1 MVLNLQTFMKRHLTD
16 EINWLALSVLVIF
29 IYPIQ
34 LAAQEIEVPY
44 VATPPEVV
52 DEMLKIAGAGD
63 GDYLVDLGSG
73 DGRIVIE
80 AAKRGA
86 IGHGVDLDGDLVQLS
101 FKKAEKAGVSD
112 RVIFFEEDIF
122 ETDFSM
128 ASVVTIY
135 MSNDI
140 NLRLRPLLFDKLKP
154 GTRVVSH
161 IFHMDDW
168 QPDRQTAVNR
178 HNIYKWI
185 IPADV
190 EGTWKWRANEV
201 DFQLS
206 LNQEFQK
213 IAESGVIISDE
224 NKPYELI
231 ESSIRGERIT
241 IVIKFGEHKYVYN
254 GKVSGDEINGSV
266 QIRDGDDSRIESW
279 NAERISAIS
288 N

>member
-1 MVLNLQTFMKRHLTD
+1 MKTQLTD
-16 EINWLALSVLVIF
+16 EIKMLVLSVLVIF
-29 IYPIQ
+29 IFPIQ
-34 LAAQEIEVPY
+34 LTAQEIEVPY

-52 DEMLKIAGAGD
+52 DEMLKIAGVGD

-86 IGHGVDLDGDLVQLS
+86 IGHGVDLDGDLVHLS
-101 FKKAEKAGVSD
+101 FKNAEKAGVSD
-112 RVIFFEEDIF
+112 RALFFEEDIF
-122 ETDFSM
+122 ESDFSM

-135 MSNDI
+135 MSNAI
-140 NLRLRPLLFDKLKP
+140 NLRLRPLLFENLEP

-178 HNIYKWI
+178 HNIYKWV

-201 DFQLS
+201 DVQLS

-213 IAESGVIISDE
+213 LTESGVILSDE

-231 ESSIRGERIT
+231 ESSIRGERVT
-241 IVIKFGEHKYVYN
+241 IIIKIGEQKYAYN

-266 QIRDGDDSRIESW
+266 QIRDGDKSRIESW
-279 NAERISAIS
+279 NAVRKSITIR
-288 N
+288 

>member
-1 MVLNLQTFMKRHLTD
+1 MVL
-16 EINWLALSVLVIF
+16 AVLVTFIF
-29 IYPIQ
+29 PMQ
-34 LAAQEIEVPY
+34 SAAQDIEVPY

-52 DEMLKIAGAGD
+52 DEMLKIAGVGD

-101 FKKAEKAGVSD
+101 FKNAEKAGVSD
-112 RVIFFEEDIF
+112 RVLFFEEDIF
-122 ETDFSM
+122 ESDFSM

-135 MSNDI
+135 MSNAI
-140 NLRLRPLLFDKLKP
+140 NLRLRPLLFENLEP
-154 GTRVVSH
+154 GTRIVSH

-168 QPDRQTAVNR
+168 HPDRQMAVNR
-178 HNIYKWI
+178 HNIYKWV

-190 EGTWKWRANEV
+190 KGTWNWSTNEV
-201 DFQLS
+201 GVQLS

-213 IAESGVIISDE
+213 IAESEVIISDE
-224 NKPYELI
+224 NIPYELI
-231 ESSIRGERIT
+231 ESSIRGERMT
-241 IVIKFGEHKYVYN
+241 IIIKIGEQKYVYN

-266 QIRDGDDSRIESW
+266 QIHDGDKSRIESW
-279 NAERISAIS
+279 NAVRKSITIR
-288 N
+288 

>member
-1 MVLNLQTFMKRHLTD
+1 MKKYLIGD
-16 EINWLALSVLVIF
+16 FEKLVSAVFVIF
-29 IYPIQ
+29 IIPIQ

-52 DEMLKIAGAGD
+52 DEMLKIAGVGD

-101 FKKAEKAGVSD
+101 FKNAEKAGVSD
-112 RVIFFEEDIF
+112 RVLFFEEDIF
-122 ETDFSM
+122 ESDFSM

-135 MSNDI
+135 MSNAI
-140 NLRLRPLLFDKLKP
+140 NLRLRPLLFENLEP
-154 GTRVVSH
+154 GTSVVSH

-178 HNIYKWI
+178 HNIYKWV
-185 IPADV
+185 IPADI

-201 DFQLS
+201 DVQLS

-213 IAESGVIISDE
+213 LTESGVILSDE

-231 ESSIRGERIT
+231 ESSIRGERVT
-241 IVIKFGEHKYVYN
+241 IIIKIGEQKYAYN
-254 GKVSGDEINGSV
+254 GKVSGNEINGSV
-266 QIRDGDDSRIESW
+266 QIRDGDEIRIEYW
-279 NAERISAIS
+279 SAVRKSITIR
-288 N
+288 